1 MSLTGPGTFY
11 EDYIVGDL
19 VRHSR
24 GKTVT
29 AFDAA
34 ALAQLVMN
42 TSDGHFNDDAMRD
55 TEWGSSLVFG
65 GLTLAIKV
73 GLAMQ
78 DTVENVIAELALD
91 DVRLRAPV
99 LHGDTLYA
107 YSEVV
112 TKSRSQGTYS
122 GEVTFRHW
130 GVNQRGETIVECERR
145 VRVRDRDAASLD
157 G

>member
-1 MSLTGPGTFY
+1 MTLTGPGTFF
-11 EDYIVGDL
+11 EDYVVGDL

-29 AFDAA
+29 AFDGAG
-34 ALAQLVMN
+34 LAQLVMN

-55 TEWGSSLVFG
+55 TDWGRSVVFG
-65 GLTLAIKV
+65 GLTLAITV

-78 DTVENVIAELALD
+78 DTGENVTTELALD

-107 YSEVV
+107 YSLVV
-112 TKSRSQGTYS
+112 AKRGPDDTGS
-122 GEVTFRHW
+122 GEVKFRHW
-130 GVNQRGETIVECERR
+130 GVNQRGETVVECERT
-145 VRVRDRDAASLD
+145 VRVRARSP
-157 G
+157 GS